1 MKKSFLKWNTCIAG
15 MLLAFSLTSCVSES
29 DETPEVPTGDG
40 TLVININSTPV
51 GATTRS
57 TDLSSV
63 TESTEKTV
71 NNVVIGV
78 FRPSTDATNAN
89 AKVEIMTL
97 SSLSADL
104 STADLVKTMSV
115 ERASGS
121 TALSLQAGDVVLA
134 VCNVPADVVT
144 NLEGEATADGF
155 RQTAFS
161 IDNALIFNDD
171 GTAYAN
177 SGTAETPAQMP
188 MYGEGTVTAHA
199 TISGGF
205 TTTITVRHMVAKV
218 TLNQVKLVT
227 SDASQQFRITQ
238 VFLTHVTEKA
248 DFYYSDYSALTYGF
262 NQTITNYYQGE
273 NNTIDNTDLKHGY
286 RDYLSTEAL
295 TAELTNAAPT
305 YDTKHILYTMPSGAT
320 TDADLTRLV
329 VKGNWSDDS
338 GANWSTDPV
347 YYPIKL
353 SNVTAIGA
361 ISDAKVQPNSHY
373 IIDLVIMRKGS
384 SSADEDI
391 TATNTATANVQHVD
405 WTEQTVTSTFE
416 AIGGDPTPTY

>member
-1 MKKSFLKWNTCIAG
+1 MKKSFLKWSTCIAG

-57 TDLSSV
+57 TSLSSV

-71 NNVVIGV
+71 SNAVIGV
-78 FRPSTDATNAN
+78 FRPSTDGTNPN
-89 AKVEIMTL
+89 AKVEIMKL
-97 SSLSADL
+97 SSLNADL
-104 STADLVKTMSV
+104 SSADLVKAMSV

-144 NLEGEATADGF
+144 NLEGAATADGF

-161 IDNALIFNDD
+161 IDNALIFYNSN
-171 GTAYAN
+171 TPYAN
-177 SGTAETPAQMP
+177 DGTAETPGKMP
-188 MYGEGTVTAHA
+188 MYGEGTVSAHA

-227 SDASQQFRITQ
+227 SDASQQFKITQ
-238 VFLTHVTEKA
+238 VFLTHVAEKA

-273 NNTIDNTDLKHGY
+273 SSTIDNTDLKHGY
-286 RDYLSTEAL
+286 RDYLSTGAL
-295 TAELTNAAPT
+295 TADLTNAAPI
-305 YDTKHILYTMPSGAT
+305 YNTKHILYTMPSGAMVA
-320 TDADLTRLV
+320 ADVTRLV

-353 SNVTAIGA
+353 SNVSAIGA

-373 IIDLVIMRKGS
+373 IIDLVIKRKGG

>member
-1 MKKSFLKWNTCIAG
+1 MKKSFLKWSTCIAG

-40 TLVININSTPV
+40 TLLININSTPV
-51 GATTRS
+51 GAMTRS
-57 TDLSSV
+57 TDLNSV

-78 FRPSTDATNAN
+78 FRPSTDGTNPN
-89 AKVEIMTL
+89 AKVEIL
-97 SSLSADL
+97 KLNSLNADL
-104 STADLVKTMSV
+104 SSADLVKAMSV

-144 NLEGEATADGF
+144 NLEAATDADGF

-161 IDNALIFNDD
+161 IDNALIFNND
-171 GTAYAN
+171 GTAYTN
-177 SGTAETPAQMP
+177 DGTAETPGKMP
-188 MYGEGTVTAHA
+188 MYGEGTVSAHA

-238 VFLTHVTEKA
+238 VFLTHVAEKA

-262 NQTITNYYQGE
+262 HQTINNYYQGE

-295 TAELTNAAPT
+295 TAELTNAAPI
-305 YDTKHILYTMPSGAT
+305 YGTKHILYTMPSGT
-320 TDADLTRLV
+320 TADADVTRLV

-338 GANWSTDPV
+338 GTNWSTDPV

-353 SNVTAIGA
+353 NNVSAIGA
-361 ISDAKVQPNSHY
+361 IGDAKVQPNSHY
-373 IIDLVIMRKGS
+373 IIDLVIKRRGS
-384 SSADEDI
+384 SNADEDI

-405 WTEQTVTSTFE
+405 WTAQTVTSTFE

>member
-1 MKKSFLKWNTCIAG
+1 MKKSFLTWSTCIAG

-71 NNVVIGV
+71 SNAVIGV
-78 FRPSTDATNAN
+78 FRPSTDGTNPN
-89 AKVEIMTL
+89 AKVEIMKL
-97 SSLSADL
+97 SSLNADL
-104 STADLVKTMSV
+104 SSADLVKTMSV

-121 TALSLQAGDVVLA
+121 TGLSLQAGDVVLA

-144 NLEGEATADGF
+144 SLGMATTADGF

-171 GTAYAN
+171 TTPYAN

-199 TISGGF
+199 SISGGF

-238 VFLTHVTEKA
+238 VFLTHVAEKA

-273 NNTIDNTDLKHGY
+273 NSTINNTDLKHGY
-286 RDYLSTEAL
+286 RDYLSTGAL
-295 TAELTNAAPT
+295 TAELTNAAPI
-305 YDTKHILYTMPSGAT
+305 YATKHILYTMPSGAT
-320 TDADLTRLV
+320 ADADVTRLV

-353 SNVTAIGA
+353 SNVSAIGA
-361 ISDAKVQPNSHY
+361 IGDAKVQPNSHY
-373 IIDLVIMRKGS
+373 IIDLVIKRQGS

>member
-1 MKKSFLKWNTCIAG
+1 MKKSFLKWSTCIAG
-15 MLLAFSLTSCVSES
+15 ILLAFSLTSCVSER

-51 GATTRS
+51 GAMTRS
-57 TDLSSV
+57 TDLNSV

-104 STADLVKTMSV
+104 STADLVKAMSV

-144 NLEGEATADGF
+144 QLEGATTADGF
-155 RQTAFS
+155 RQTAFD
-161 IDNALIFNDD
+161 IDNALIFYNSN
-171 GTAYAN
+171 TPYAN
-177 SGTAETPAQMP
+177 SGTAENPGKMP
-188 MYGEGTVTAHA
+188 MYGEGTVSAHA

-227 SDASQQFRITQ
+227 SDASQQFKITQ
-238 VFLTHVTEKA
+238 VFLTHVAEKA

-273 NNTIDNTDLKHGY
+273 NDGITNTDNKHFY
-286 RDYLSTEAL
+286 RDYLSTGAL
-295 TAELTNAAPT
+295 TADLTNAAPI
-305 YDTKHILYTMPSGAT
+305 YNTKHILYTMPSGAT

-353 SNVTAIGA
+353 SNVSAIGA
-361 ISDAKVQPNSHY
+361 IGDAKVQPNSHY
-373 IIDLVIMRKGS
+373 IIDLVIKRKGG